1 MSTSDIIALI
11 AMVVSFVSLLLS
23 YRTTHLAKIASA
35 SEKRTQAHSI
45 LLGVLLEVE
54 ELLSIIQT
62 ITTCR
67 GSEVSISKLE
77 NKLVKITENIPERL
91 NWLREKNCEDPI
103 VLEEYKIYSLEI
115 EARVK
120 KIALMIREFSSP
132 SSSQ

>member
-77 NKLVKITENIPERL
+77 NKLVKITESIPERL

-132 SSSQ
+132 PSSQ